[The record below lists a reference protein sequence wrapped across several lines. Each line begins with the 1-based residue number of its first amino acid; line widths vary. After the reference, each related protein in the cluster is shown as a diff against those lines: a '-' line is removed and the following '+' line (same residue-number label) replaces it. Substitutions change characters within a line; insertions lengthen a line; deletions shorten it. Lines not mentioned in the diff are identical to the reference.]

1 MKRALVLLVTLI
13 GLAVA
18 RPALA
23 KPSIA
28 VLGLEVVEESDTPD
42 AKAAAFAEALTE
54 ALRQRARL
62 GTGPFT
68 LAAGSDK
75 NLIEMNLLSG
85 CDSEA
90 NGCMAAIGAELA
102 ADRLLYGRIQKNG
115 SNYQISLKLLNVDT
129 KSIERTTSDLA
140 PVGESSTANLSALGK
155 KLYAKITGVSNQAT
169 LIVKANVATGSVSL
183 DGEPKGQ
190 LVGGALRIEG
200 LAAGDYKLTVESEC
214 YLSHEGKVSVEGGRD
229 VTEPVELEKNA
240 AGDCGGTDNGNRDNG
255 NRDNGHRDSR
265 RIISGGVSLDERPG
279 GGARAM
285 FWATAAVTAVGA
297 GVWGYGYFGMI
308 GKAQDNLVNAE
319 NGDGDKNVCEGT
331 SRDRYTADCDKGDRG
346 RLFTQIGIPITIV
359 AGAAA
364 GYFFYRGYV
373 SAPKANERA
382 LNARNPRRNNLSV
395 APVVTATT
403 VGGVLHL
410 EF

>member
-1 MKRALVLLVTLI
+1 MKRALILLVTLI

-18 RPALA
+18 RPAFA

-28 VLGLEVVEESDTPD
+28 ILGLEVVEEGDAPD

-62 GTGPFT
+62 GTGPFS

-75 NLIEMNLLSG
+75 NLIEMKLLSG

-90 NGCMAAIGAELA
+90 NACMAAIGAELA

-115 SNYQISLKLLNVDT
+115 ANYQISLKLLNVDT

-140 PVGESSTANLSALGK
+140 PANESSTANLSALGK
-155 KLYAKITGVSNQAT
+155 KLYAKISGVSNQAT
-169 LIVKANVATGSVSL
+169 LIVKANVATGTVYL
-183 DGEPKGQ
+183 DGESRGQ
-190 LVGGALRIEG
+190 LVGGALRVEG
-200 LAAGDYKLTVESEC
+200 LAAGDYKLMVESPC
-214 YLSHEGKVSVEGGRD
+214 YLRSESKISIEGGKD
-229 VTEPVELEKNA
+229 STEPVELEKNA
-240 AGDCGGTDNGNRDNG
+240 AADCGGASGNEGPGGVVGPD
-255 NRDNGHRDSR
+255 DR
-265 RIISGGVSLDERPG
+265 RIISGGVSQDDRPG
-279 GGARAM
+279 GGARAL

-297 GVWGYGYFGMI
+297 GVWIYGKYGLI
-308 GKAQDNLVNAE
+308 DDAEQTLKSAPDNDMDN
-319 NGDGDKNVCEGT
+319 DVC
-331 SRDRYTADCDKGDRG
+331 DDANIMPAIKDACDKGKNG
-346 RLFTQIGIPITIV
+346 QLMTQIGIPITIV

-364 GYFFYRGYV
+364 GYFFYKGYL
-373 SAPKANERA
+373 SAPKASDRA
-382 LNARNPRRNNLSV
+382 MNARAPRHRMTV
-395 APVVTATT
+395 APTVTATT

>member
-75 NLIEMNLLSG
+75 NLIEMKLLSG

-240 AGDCGGTDNGNRDNG
+240 AGDCGGTEDGNRDNG
-255 NRDNGHRDSR
+255 NRDSG
-265 RIISGGVSLDERPG
+265 RIISGGVSHDERPG

-308 GKAQDNLVNAE
+308 RPAKEDLKRADNLGE
-319 NGDGDKNVCEGT
+319 TDEDVCSGR
-331 SRDRYTADCDKGDRG
+331 SRDAHVDTCDKGKTG
-346 RLFTQIGIPITIV
+346 RLLTQIGIPITIV

-373 SAPKANERA
+373 SAPRTGERA
-382 LNARNPRRNNLSV
+382 LNARNRRNNMTV